1 MWARYRRSKILSR
14 RRIAYPY
21 IHARRECQVL
31 AGSSIRG
38 SCGKSTSKRGRWC
51 CCAHVNVFV
60 CRSNTTRVHLPQPPH
75 DVCTR
80 TPPYGTL
87 ARSHLW
93 TRSTPSWRRASGRCS
108 SSRRASRPQASPPW
122 ARDCPGRVFRFK
134 VGAAQPLEALK
145 YPIYPGRVRLHI
157 SHIGTRHQPPHVFT
171 ITTYF
176 VRERRGVKSGLR
188 GETTLVLNPEN
199 HFRSAII
206 KLATARHQ
214 SRAQRS

>member
-1 MWARYRRSKILSR
+1 MHGMWARYRRSKILSR

-31 AGSSIRG
+31 AG
-38 SCGKSTSKRGRWC
+38 STSKRGRWC

-87 ARSHLW
+87 LARSHLWTFW

-145 YPIYPGRVRLHI
+145 YPIYPGRESATTHLSYRHKTPAT
-157 SHIGTRHQPPHVFT
+157 TRVHDNNLF
-171 ITTYF
+171 
-176 VRERRGVKSGLR
+176 RERTMGGKKRPSWR
-188 GETTLVLNPEN
+188 N
-199 HFRSAII
+199 HTCIEP
-206 KLATARHQ
+206 
-214 SRAQRS
+214 